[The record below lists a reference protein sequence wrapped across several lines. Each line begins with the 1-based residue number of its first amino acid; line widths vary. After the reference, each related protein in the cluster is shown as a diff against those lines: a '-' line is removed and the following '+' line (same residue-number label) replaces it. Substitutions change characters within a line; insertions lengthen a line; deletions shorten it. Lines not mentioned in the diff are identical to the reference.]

1 MPTLE
6 SKSEIK
12 HNILKFTNQINN
24 ALTQAYGNV
33 TIFVPQSDNVGDGDA
48 AISMNIG
55 LLDQYKR
62 AVVSNILTLSSRLI
76 MLARVGVQTAFGLRM
91 NDIDALKFKLI
102 ILAHFSTAKKL

>member
-33 TIFVPQSDNVGDGDA
+33 TIYVPPSGDGDDHQVNP
-48 AISMNIG
+48 AI
-55 LLDQYKR
+55 LKQYQS
-62 AVVSNILTLSSRLI
+62 AVVSLSFLFLLFSTFNGL
-76 MLARVGVQTAFGLRM
+76 FGLDSGFATPSRV
-91 NDIDALKFKLI
+91 L
-102 ILAHFSTAKKL
+102 FSDPA